1 MLSLISDSFWISLTA
16 ERAFLARAFVD
27 HCCANHD
34 TARLEE
40 TLPVVTALAFRIQES
55 YNSLAERVGELE
67 EQRLFLRSE
76 SQSHMLNGNSSA
88 KMWKDFASEED
99 EKADRE
105 FIIAEMLKLAV
116 NLDYSDEIGR
126 RKMFQLMRQSKLT
139 SSAYP

>member
-1 MLSLISDSFWISLTA
+1 MLLLISDSFWTSLTA

-27 HCCANHD
+27 HCCANNNA
-34 TARLEE
+34 ARLEE
-40 TLPVVTALAFRIQES
+40 TLPVVTALAFRIQEA

-67 EQRLFLRSE
+67 EERLFITSE
-76 SQSHMLNGNSSA
+76 STSHILNRYSSA
-88 KMWKDFASEED
+88 QKSKDFAKEEE

-126 RKMFQLMRQSKLT
+126 RKMFQLMRRSNSTIL
-139 SSAYP
+139 A